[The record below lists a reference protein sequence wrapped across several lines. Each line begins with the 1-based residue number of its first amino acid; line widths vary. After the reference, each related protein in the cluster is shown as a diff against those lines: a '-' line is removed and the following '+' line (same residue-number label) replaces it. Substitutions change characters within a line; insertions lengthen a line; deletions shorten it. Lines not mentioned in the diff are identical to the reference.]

1 MVVEAEITI
10 LFQIVLYLNLIY
22 LIQQQIKWFHG
33 FLLVDKQWGLS
44 VWDNSINT
52 GSKEITFPISFLSN
66 GYELLAI
73 HHYERA
79 NDSFLCIKFR
89 NMTKTSAILDFKDI
103 SGTNNLYGRAYYFSL
118 GK

>member
-1 MVVEAEITI
+1 MY
-10 LFQIVLYLNLIY
+10 IVDGLACSN
-22 LIQQQIKWFHG
+22 
-33 FLLVDKQWGLS
+33 KQWGLS

-73 HHYERA
+73 HHYERV

>member
-1 MVVEAEITI
+1 MEHT
-10 LFQIVLYLNLIY
+10 FY
-22 LIQQQIKWFHG
+22 G
-33 FLLVDKQWGLS
+33 VDYSNRQWGLS